1 MIYESSYW
9 KDDLLRYAAAL
20 RKKTKQRHW
29 SERSQAVVEKLV
41 FLGFYSVR
49 KLFEAEKLS
58 TSLRQLSLVTAIYPP
73 TGKNVTRHN
82 WHKTDELFH
91 LDCSQSATITLPQL
105 ANQAIHSYVFQ
116 LGFTHRNTL
125 SFMLICSDHQR
136 DKGLHHVWFRDVIR
150 VFERVGRNYPHK
162 TSFVFDPEL
171 KDYRIDSE

>member
-82 WHKTDELFH
+82 WHKTDELF
-91 LDCSQSATITLPQL
+91 
-105 ANQAIHSYVFQ
+105 
-116 LGFTHRNTL
+116 
-125 SFMLICSDHQR
+125 
-136 DKGLHHVWFRDVIR
+136 IR